1 MNSFFLFKLF
11 VFVLVSCFI
20 FLCGY
25 LAANY
30 HHLLHHGLKCP
41 PTEVQQLQSRSASL
55 RKNSVACRKR
65 PRVSAKTTK
74 IKKQLSA
81 YINPSYTTKTSEG
94 VAQPRALTDV
104 FSMFHHPGSPLTSEI
119 VLYPGRLLNSSD
131 IHAFR
136 SDKRDFYDG
145 CSKIYLTRTGS
156 LANMP
161 NKCLAIPFVSP
172 FDVDPIPH
180 YHRVG
185 KISGMI
191 NMYQAD
197 FIKGGSLKTEKSLLP
212 LMLQDLSSIIKQFIA
227 VVGSPISSEGG
238 KRRSLIIMVLNEGVV
253 DLFLNFLCSCRSS
266 GILSQIID
274 SLVVIT
280 GQEHLVTLIGSMGVK
295 AFFHSSLGPIPKKAA
310 DFYGDRTFGMLMWFK
325 ITSVYLA
332 LKAGFNVL
340 FQDVDLVW
348 MENPL
353 PILERMN
360 SNDIIFMD
368 DGAR

>member
-1 MNSFFLFKLF
+1 MNSFFVFKLF
-11 VFVLVSCFI
+11 VFVLVTCFI

-41 PTEVQQLQSRSASL
+41 PAEVQQLVSPSSSL
-55 RKNSVACRKR
+55 RKSTAGCRKR
-65 PRVSAKTTK
+65 PFVFSNNTK
-74 IKKQLSA
+74 IIKHLSA
-81 YINPSYTTKTSEG
+81 YLNPSYTTKTAEDI
-94 VAQPRALTDV
+94 AQPRALTEV

-119 VLYPGRLLNSSD
+119 VLYPRRLLNVSD
-131 IHAFR
+131 IKAFR
-136 SDKRDFYDG
+136 SKKRDFYDG
-145 CSKIYLTRTGS
+145 CLTVYLTRTGS

-172 FDVDPIPH
+172 LDVDPIPH

-197 FIKGGSLKTEKSLLP
+197 FIKGGSLKTEKALMP

-227 VVGSPISSEGG
+227 VVGVPITSEG

-325 ITSVYLA
+325 VTSVYLA

-348 MENPL
+348 MDNPL
-353 PILERMN
+353 PILEGMK